1 MSDPKPFDP
10 FDPISAAMGALHGQN
25 LSAAKDARIKQ
36 LEAELERLNEEIE
49 VYKEGVRKSDNLFK
63 SIGIDVKDDEWVADG
78 VTQLIARIRQLEER
92 NETLREAG
100 DALAYCFRH
109 AQSVSPEE
117 LMDAMRE
124 WQEARNH
131 G

>member
-1 MSDPKPFDP
+1 MSDP
-10 FDPISAAMGALHGQN
+10 FDPVNMAMRNLHNQN
-25 LSAAKDARIKQ
+25 LLAAKEARI
-36 LEAELERLNEEIE
+36 L
-49 VYKEGVRKSDNLFK
+49 
-63 SIGIDVKDDEWVADG
+63 
-78 VTQLIARIRQLEER
+78 QLEER
-92 NETLREAG
+92 LETLREAG

-117 LMDAMRE
+117 LIDAMRE

>member
-10 FDPISAAMGALHGQN
+10 FDPVGAAMAAMHQAN
-25 LSAAKDARIKQ
+25 LLAAKDARI
-36 LEAELERLNEEIE
+36 L
-49 VYKEGVRKSDNLFK
+49 
-63 SIGIDVKDDEWVADG
+63 
-78 VTQLIARIRQLEER
+78 QLEER
-92 NETLREAG
+92 LETLREAG

-109 AQSVSPEE
+109 AQLTTPEE
-117 LMDAMRE
+117 VMDVMRE

>member
-1 MSDPKPFDP
+1 MSEEPD
-10 FDPISAAMGALHGQN
+10 N
-25 LSAAKDARIKQ
+25 LDEVTMHFFKVK
-36 LEAELERLNEEIE
+36 NEEIAE
-49 VYKEGVRKSDNLFK
+49 LKDKLERYTKASNAMINAGMNNRRADN
-63 SIGIDVKDDEWVADG
+63 ERYE
-78 VTQLIARIRQLEER
+78 ARIRQLEER
-92 NETLREAG
+92 LETLREAG

-117 LMDAMRE
+117 LIDAMRE

>member
-1 MSDPKPFDP
+1 MSDP
-10 FDPISAAMGALHGQN
+10 FDPVNMAMRTLHNQN
-25 LSAAKDARIKQ
+25 LLAAKD
-36 LEAELERLNEEIE
+36 
-49 VYKEGVRKSDNLFK
+49 
-63 SIGIDVKDDEWVADG
+63 
-78 VTQLIARIRQLEER
+78 ARIRQLEER
-92 NETLREAG
+92 LEALREAG

-117 LMDAMRE
+117 LIDAMRE

>member
-1 MSDPKPFDP
+1 MSDP
-10 FDPISAAMGALHGQN
+10 FDPVNMAMRNLHNQN
-25 LSAAKDARIKQ
+25 LLAAK
-36 LEAELERLNEEIE
+36 E
-49 VYKEGVRKSDNLFK
+49 
-63 SIGIDVKDDEWVADG
+63 
-78 VTQLIARIRQLEER
+78 ARIRQLEER
-92 NETLREAG
+92 LEALREAG

-117 LMDAMRE
+117 LIDAMRE